1 MGKSKIIKRGM
12 NLFTEGD
19 KNIQGV
25 YLIYK
30 GEFEVL
36 KTIDFDNSI

>member
-1 MGKSKIIKRGM
+1 M

-25 YLIYK
+25 YLIHK

-36 KTIDFDNSI
+36 KTIEFDNPLHDPNSS